1 MSSTANT
8 PTRFIGADVGKATI
22 VIHDSQGEVRRTLAN
37 TPDALA
43 AFAVE
48 LDDTCLLVCEA
59 TGGYEDALLIA
70 LLAAGCPAHRAD
82 ARKVKAFIRSYGT
95 LAKTDALDAKA
106 LACYARERHAG
117 LARWRLP
124 DPARERLQT
133 LVLTRAD
140 LVTQRAAFTNR
151 RAAPNAEAVHAT
163 LDAVTHC
170 LSEQIKILDTDIAR
184 TLHEA
189 TSLSKAEKVL
199 TSIVGIG
206 PTTAVTLLAL
216 MPELGHIDRREAA
229 ALAGLAPH
237 PQQSGTTE
245 RYRRTRGGRPEIKR
259 ALFLPAQTAARFN
272 PILNET
278 YTRLCKAGKK
288 PIIAIVAIMRRLI
301 VIANARLRDAFA
313 NQMKLS

>member
-22 VIHDSQGEVRRTLAN
+22 VIHDSRDQTTRTVAN
-37 TPDALA
+37 TPDQLA
-43 AFAVE
+43 AFAAE
-48 LDDTCLLVCEA
+48 LDASCFLVCEA
-59 TGGYEDALLIA
+59 TGGHEDALLAA

-95 LAKTDALDAKA
+95 LAKTDALDARA
-106 LACYARERHAG
+106 LACYARERHAT
-117 LARWRLP
+117 LPRWQAL

-140 LVTQRAAFTNR
+140 LVTQRTAFTNR
-151 RAAPNAEAVHAT
+151 LAAPGAQAVRSNLEAVA
-163 LDAVTHC
+163 AC
-170 LSEQIKILDTDIAR
+170 LAEQIRDIEKTIRQTVREAASLAR
-184 TLHEA
+184 
-189 TSLSKAEKVL
+189 AEKVL

-237 PQQSGTTE
+237 PNQSGATE
-245 RYRRTRGGRPEIKR
+245 RYRRTRGGRPDIKR
-259 ALFLPAQTAARFN
+259 ALFLPAQTAARHN
-272 PILNET
+272 PILKDA
-278 YTRLCKAGKK
+278 YSRLCKAGKK
-288 PIIAIVAIMRRLI
+288 PIVAIVAIMRRLI
-301 VIANARLRDAFA
+301 VIANARLRDAF
-313 NQMKLS
+313 QQPVKLS